1 MPPVRIRGHPFP
13 MKHEPYP
20 LNEFPESVIQ
30 DISKRIA
37 YHVALGN
44 TEISGSQFANI
55 FGNSIGGKSHR
66 ISVGVADLSWD
77 GNCRSIKTIKSK
89 DPHGAKSVRLIS
101 GRNSPVNSGGI
112 DGPCNEIKATG
123 RR

>member
-37 YHVALGN
+37 YQVALGN

-66 ISVGVADLSWD
+66 ISVALTVRATKLRLRAEDKLRFASPI
-77 GNCRSIKTIKSK
+77 NFSSISQ
-89 DPHGAKSVRLIS
+89 IS
-101 GRNSPVNSGGI
+101 LR
-112 DGPCNEIKATG
+112 GPIFIAPLY
-123 RR
+123 